1 MSVHQAQPRRKTI
14 LITGASSG
22 IGAALA
28 HASAKRGMNLALVAR
43 RLGELE
49 VLAETLRDEY
59 GIQVEV
65 AELDVREDS
74 KIMPIFLGLSELL
87 GQIDIVVANA
97 GILRN
102 REPGD
107 GHLERDAQIFKTNV
121 MGAIATSEGAISLFR
136 VQRSAGQIVAISS
149 YSAFF
154 PLMGAAAYS
163 ASKAAV
169 GNYFNAIRPVL
180 AREDIKVSVIYPG
193 FVQTDMLRGFKAP
206 LVAKP
211 ADVAEEILNA
221 ILAGKRNAI
230 VPRLPW
236 SIFHQIQRLIPS
248 AVIDNLQKHM

>member
-1 MSVHQAQPRRKTI
+1 MSVGKTV

-22 IGAALA
+22 LGEALA
-28 HASAKRGMNLALVAR
+28 YACAKRGMNLALVAR
-43 RLGELE
+43 RLTELE
-49 VLAETLRDEY
+49 ALAETLRDEY
-59 GIQVEV
+59 GVQVEV
-65 AELDVREDS
+65 AELDVRDES

-97 GILRN
+97 GIMKT

-107 GHLERDAQIFKTNV
+107 GRLERDSQIFKTNV

-136 VQRSAGQIVAISS
+136 IQRTAGHIVAISS

-154 PLMGAAAYS
+154 PLANAAAYS

-180 AREDIKVSVIYPG
+180 SREDISVSVIYPG
-193 FVQTDMLRGFKAP
+193 FVKTDLLRGFNSRGLPIIAKAD
-206 LVAKP
+206 
-211 ADVAEEILNA
+211 DVAEEILNA
-221 ILAGKRNAI
+221 IVAGKRNAI

-236 SIFHQIQRLIPS
+236 ALFRQVQKFIPVPLLDALQRR
-248 AVIDNLQKHM
+248 M